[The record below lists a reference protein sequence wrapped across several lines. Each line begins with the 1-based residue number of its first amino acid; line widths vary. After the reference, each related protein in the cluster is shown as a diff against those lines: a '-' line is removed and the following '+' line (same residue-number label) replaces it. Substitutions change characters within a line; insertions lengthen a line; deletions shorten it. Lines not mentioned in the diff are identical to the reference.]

1 MLAELDR
8 DRLPPTE
15 DEDEFYDDMEDDSEL
30 ALTRVPSQLQS
41 PPELTYE
48 EESDDESP
56 PTSPPQASFNFSDK
70 EAMLT
75 TTFYDAKPASQDIE
89 DHPLFMDTTA
99 PLISSY

>member
-1 MLAELDR
+1 
-8 DRLPPTE
+8 
-15 DEDEFYDDMEDDSEL
+15 MEDDSEL

-56 PTSPPQASFNFSDK
+56 PTSHPQASFNFTEK

-75 TTFYDAKPASQDIE
+75 TTFYDAKPQSENIE